1 MAAAGAA
8 IKITLPL
15 VIIQYLDFTA
25 TVKHNHVLVSLSV
38 GSVHYETILQRV
50 LISERNL
57 NLWICV
63 IDSLILFK
71 VVIRYK

>member
-8 IKITLPL
+8 IKITLLL

-25 TVKHNHVLVSLSV
+25 TVKHNHVLVSLSM
-38 GSVHYETILQRV
+38 GSSHYETILQCV
-50 LISERNL
+50 LISECNL
-57 NLWICV
+57 NLRICV

-71 VVIRYK
+71 VVIHYK